1 MRNIEFVPKAFEEHR
16 LIYKITDTSIII
28 FPAIIIIKNKLLF
41 SP

>member
-16 LIYKITDTSIII
+16 LIYKITDTQLLF
-28 FPAIIIIKNKLLF
+28 FPAIIIIKNKLLL

>member
-28 FPAIIIIKNKLLF
+28 FSCYYYYQK
-41 SP
+41 